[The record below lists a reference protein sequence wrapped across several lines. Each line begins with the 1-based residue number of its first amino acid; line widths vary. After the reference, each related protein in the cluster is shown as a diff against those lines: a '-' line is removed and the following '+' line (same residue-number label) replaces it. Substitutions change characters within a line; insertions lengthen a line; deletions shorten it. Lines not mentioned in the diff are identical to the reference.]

1 MSPQSET
8 AAPSPLETWPPDWS
22 PSAVVLDCDGLLV
35 DTEGRW
41 LALQEDYLSLHGAE
55 LAPEARRALTG
66 RPIEAVVTAL
76 AAAVGKD
83 PQRTG
88 AELMAEHEER
98 MSSPLQ
104 PLPGAAETVRAIA
117 AKRPLAVASNSPADL
132 LGRTLDS
139 LGLADA
145 FDAAVSLDEV
155 AAGKP
160 APDLYLAA
168 AEALGAA
175 PADCLAVEDSE
186 TGARAALAAGMQL
199 IAVPSI
205 PGQEPEAPRRLAS
218 LADPVLADWIATW
231 EVRR

>member
-1 MSPQSET
+1 MSSQRPT
-8 AAPSPLETWPPDWS
+8 ATPSPLETWPPDWA

-41 LALQEDYLSLHGAE
+41 LALQEDYLARHDAS
-55 LAPEARRALTG
+55 LAPEVRRALTG
-66 RPIEAVVTAL
+66 RPIEVVVTAIGE
-76 AAAVGKD
+76 AVGKD
-83 PQRTG
+83 PHLAG
-88 AELMAEHEER
+88 AELLAEHEER
-98 MSSPLQ
+98 MSGPLA

-132 LGRTLDS
+132 LSRTLDS

-168 AEALGAA
+168 AEMLGAA

-205 PGQEPEAPRRLAS
+205 PGQEPEAPRRLES
-218 LADPVLADWIATW
+218 LADPVLAAWIDTW